1 MELAEKQSGRV
12 LKMIKEDLHT
22 EFKQSFNED
31 VIVTL
36 VAFANAKGGTVY
48 VGMRDDGRPCG
59 VTIAQ
64 ESVQQWIN
72 EIKQKTEPAIIP
84 DVDVLEMN
92 EKQVVSLYVQ
102 EYPVKPVSVKGR
114 YYKRQANSNHLMSAV
129 EIADMSLQTKNS
141 SWDYYLDAE
150 HTINDIDFDTV
161 NRAINQM
168 NRHGMTISELPTEYF
183 RKKGLC
189 DENGR
194 LTFGSYLLFKRD
206 EDLLTTIELG
216 CFQDKD
222 GILIKDSAR
231 SKSNLVKQVN
241 DVMDFVKKHINMAV
255 LIMPNQV
262 ENLQKWDYP
271 LEAIREIVLNMI
283 VHRDYRSAADSV
295 VKIFPD
301 HIEFYNPGT
310 LPNGMT
316 IEELMSNRYK
326 SQPRNKQIADI
337 FKDMGDIEKYGS
349 GIKRVVGKFIAEG
362 LPVPKWELVS
372 DGVCVT
378 VWKKEN
384 LESDKVTDQESD
396 KEKVEFVDKEIDKKR
411 FTDQE
416 SDKENKENDKE
427 SKRIKT
433 LLDIMGDEPLTA
445 KELMEVL
452 NLKHTNSFLQNYLNP
467 AIRLGFVKMT
477 HPENPKHRN
486 QRYYKVRKQ

>member
-1 MELAEKQSGRV
+1 MK
-12 LKMIKEDLHT
+12 
-22 EFKQSFNED
+22 
-31 VIVTL
+31 
-36 VAFANAKGGTVY
+36 
-48 VGMRDDGRPCG
+48 
-59 VTIAQ
+59 
-64 ESVQQWIN
+64 
-72 EIKQKTEPAIIP
+72 
-84 DVDVLEMN
+84 
-92 EKQVVSLYVQ
+92 KQVVSLYVQ
-102 EYPVKPVSVKGR
+102 EYPIKPVSVKGR

-150 HTINDIDFDTV
+150 HTINDIDFETV
-161 NRAINQM
+161 KRAIDQM
-168 NRHGMTISELPTEYF
+168 NRHGMTISELPMEYF

-194 LTFGSYLLFKRD
+194 LTFGSYLLFKCD

-231 SKSNLVKQVN
+231 SKSNLVKQVD

-255 LIMPNQV
+255 LITSNQV

-295 VKIFPD
+295 VKVFPD

-362 LPVPKWELVS
+362 LPMPKWELVS

-384 LESDKVTDQESD
+384 LESDKVTDQESN
-396 KEKVEFVDKEIDKKR
+396 
-411 FTDQE
+411 
-416 SDKENKENDKE
+416 KENKEGDKVTNKECDKE

-486 QRYYKVRKQ
+486 QQYYKVRKQ